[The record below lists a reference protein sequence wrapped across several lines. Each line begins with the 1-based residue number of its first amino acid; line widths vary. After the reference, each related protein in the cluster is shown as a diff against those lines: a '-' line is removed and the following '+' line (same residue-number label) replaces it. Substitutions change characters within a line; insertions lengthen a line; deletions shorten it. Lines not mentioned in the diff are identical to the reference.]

1 MKPMDKTDSKVRLFL
16 ELSHPHPIQ
25 ILSYTPICKYEKWD
39 PKEMYS
45 KANSQYFYAFVND
58 KEVIEKLKRN
68 INTRLN
74 LEDISGEIENAKKE
88 IIMPFEFN
96 GEIIDES
103 IPNPQIIKE
112 EKNEEEEEKKVKNE
126 INLEEE
132 KFVVFC
138 RFNLKEFGFI
148 HKYEKIQKE
157 DLDRLK
163 KNHIVYA
170 LKGGIK
176 FLLKLTAEKNKKIEN
191 QPPPITHI
199 KNKDEENEKSMPVND
214 AKTADQKKEDE
225 DSISK
230 QGIDGHWFLINNF
243 DNIDFLSFIK
253 YKEIFLTP
261 NEMKERDR
269 GNPPLQTGMSNQS
282 ISQNFGRD
290 KISSSGANT
299 NLSGLV
305 NPNLGDERQQPL
317 QFSYLIKDSNK
328 SVSIYQNISCIYHHN
343 KNDFI
348 CKTCNMFC
356 CSECFLSEGRQNN
369 HFGPEHKIILLDEAL
384 NKFEEDAQ
392 ALAVRINN
400 LKVIINNEIEERRG
414 EILNVKD
421 KNEKLVKKINEDN
434 KNIKAEIK
442 KEELNRAKILG
453 FLGNEALR
461 IIGDYNLKI
470 KYLNF
475 LYKNGDMNSYLI
487 NYFLFIKY
495 YQNEIRK
502 NLNVLQRKIIQT
514 FQKFK
519 TKNDKLNSI
528 IEDLEKN
535 LEKNNN

>member
-16 ELSHPHPIQ
+16 ELSHPHPVQ
-25 ILSYTPICKYEKWD
+25 ILSYTPIYPYEKWE
-39 PKEMYS
+39 PKEMYT
-45 KANSQYFYAFVND
+45 KKNSQYYYAFVND

-68 INTRLN
+68 INTRAN
-74 LEDISGEIENAKKE
+74 IEDIHDDIENAEKG
-88 IIMPFEFN
+88 IVMPFEFN

-103 IPNPQIIKE
+103 IPKPQVIKE
-112 EKNEEEEEKKVKNE
+112 EKNEEEEEKVKN
-126 INLEEE
+126 IIDLDEE
-132 KFVVFC
+132 KYVVFC
-138 RFNLKEFGFI
+138 RFNLKKFGFI
-148 HKYEKIQKE
+148 HKYEKIQRE
-157 DLDRLK
+157 DLDKLK
-163 KNHIVYA
+163 KYPIVYA

-214 AKTADQKKEDE
+214 TKTADQKKEDE
-225 DSISK
+225 DSITK

-243 DNIDFLSFIK
+243 ENIDFLSFIK

-261 NEMKERDR
+261 NEMKDKDKA
-269 GNPPLQTGMSNQS
+269 NPPPQILMSNQS
-282 ISQNFGRD
+282 VSQNFARE
-290 KISSSGANT
+290 KISSTGLIT

-317 QFSYLIKDSNK
+317 QFSYIIKDSNK
-328 SVSIYQNISCIYHHN
+328 SVSIYQNICCIYHHN
-343 KNDFI
+343 KNEFI

-369 HFGPEHKIILLDEAL
+369 HYGPEHKIILLDEAL
-384 NKFEEDAQ
+384 SKFEEDSL

-400 LKVIINNEIEERRG
+400 LKVIINNEIEEKKG

-421 KNEKLVKKINEDN
+421 KNEKLVKQINEDN
-434 KNIKAEIK
+434 KNLRGEIR

-495 YQNEIRK
+495 YQNETRK

-519 TKNDKLNSI
+519 TKNDKLISI
-528 IEDLEKN
+528 IEELEKT
-535 LEKNNN
+535 L